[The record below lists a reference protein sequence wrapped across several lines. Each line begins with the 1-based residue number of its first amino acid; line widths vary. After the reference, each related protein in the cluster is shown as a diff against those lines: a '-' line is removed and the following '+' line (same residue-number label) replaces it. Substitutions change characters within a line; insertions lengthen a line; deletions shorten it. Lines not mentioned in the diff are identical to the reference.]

1 MKEVREALEH
11 QEVHFLAEDEKVA
24 ILPTFTLTQV
34 HLLGGTVRPERFS
47 LCPLSLRCQ
56 HSIQYPAHT
65 CNDTGIT
72 SSFLSFLYALQF
84 GPFRPQIQVTV
95 PFWLALILKK
105 QGRCLIV
112 PPRWLQISSLDSLVS
127 LERTDDIFQT
137 LPFHYVEIATDLC
150 KYARDDLPEWDHLF
164 DLVETVRSVRHNKMQ
179 AGLRS
184 LDARATKGVK
194 LSNITLLEVNIM
206 RAFMTNSLEFYRWS
220 SPHRYATDTPT

>member
-34 HLLGGTVRPERFS
+34 HLLGGT
-47 LCPLSLRCQ
+47 
-56 HSIQYPAHT
+56 
-65 CNDTGIT
+65 
-72 SSFLSFLYALQF
+72 F

>member
-1 MKEVREALEH
+1 MKGVREALEH
-11 QEVHFLAEDEKVA
+11 QEVHFLAEDEKVV
-24 ILPTFTLTQV
+24 ILPTFALTQV

-47 LCPLSLRCQ
+47 LCPLSVLCQ
-56 HSIQYPAHT
+56 HSIQYPAPA
-65 CNDTGIT
+65 CKDTGIT
-72 SSFLSFLYALQF
+72 SAFLSFLYALQF

-206 RAFMTNSLEFYRWS
+206 RAFMTNSLEFYRRS
-220 SPHRYATDTPT
+220 SPAQ